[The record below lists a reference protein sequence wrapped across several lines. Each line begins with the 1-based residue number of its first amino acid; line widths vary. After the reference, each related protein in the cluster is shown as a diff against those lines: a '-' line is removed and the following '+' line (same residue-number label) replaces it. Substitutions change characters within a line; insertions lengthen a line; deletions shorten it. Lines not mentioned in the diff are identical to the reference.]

1 MESTEAGMHL
11 LCLRMVKSPG
21 LHERSMS
28 QETVD
33 RIIALL
39 KARGIPHK
47 LSVHEPVRTSEE
59 AARVRGVPLASGVKA
74 LVCKVK
80 PAGRGQGPASGPE
93 RFVLVLA
100 KGDEQADLK
109 AVAAA
114 EGTRKL
120 SLASAEDVLRLTE
133 CDPGAV
139 PPFGFA
145 QPLPTY
151 FDVRIRS
158 QEQVN
163 FNIGLKTHSVTMPE
177 RGLEEVLGDV
187 IEY

>member
-1 MESTEAGMHL
+1 MKRA
-11 LCLRMVKSPG
+11 
-21 LHERSMS
+21 MS

-39 KARGIPHK
+39 KARGIEHRV
-47 LSVHEPVRTSEE
+47 SVHEPVRTSEE

-74 LVCKVK
+74 LVCKV
-80 PAGRGQGPASGPE
+80 RDS

-100 KGDEQADLK
+100 KGDEKAGLK
-109 AVAAA
+109 AVAGLA
-114 EGTRKL
+114 GVRKL
-120 SLASAEDVLRLTE
+120 SLASADDVLRLTDCE
-133 CDPGAV
+133 PGAV

-151 FDVRIRS
+151 FDARIRAAALARARAGAGA
-158 QEQVN
+158 EVN
-163 FNIGLKTHSVTMPE
+163 FNIGLKTHSVTIPE
-177 RGLEEVLGDV
+177 SGLEEVLEDV

>member
-1 MESTEAGMHL
+1 
-11 LCLRMVKSPG
+11 
-21 LHERSMS
+21 MS

-39 KARGIPHK
+39 KARGIEHRV
-47 LSVHEPVRTSEE
+47 SVHEPVRTSEE

-80 PAGRGQGPASGPE
+80 AAGRELASGQE

-100 KGDEQADLK
+100 KGDEKAGLK
-109 AVAAA
+109 AVAGLA
-114 EGTRKL
+114 GVRKL
-120 SLASAEDVLRLTE
+120 SLASADDVLRLTDCE
-133 CDPGAV
+133 PGAV

-151 FDVRIRS
+151 FDARIRAAALARARAGAGS
-158 QEQVN
+158 EVN
-163 FNIGLKTHSVTMPE
+163 FNIGLRTHSVTIPE